1 MGKWGV
7 SFGGPLFRVG
17 QSPDGR
23 WWGYFNILGF
33 RFFRYFDNNGKKHW
47 TRNTQKIPYYSPN
60 SYQPGR
66 NTGYRIPKPNSQ
78 ATTNPNPP
86 GSANNPIGNSTQNTS
101 QPNTS
106 GGIAQRNQQALDAI
120 RQMQNPDQVN

>member
-33 RFFRYFDNNGKKHW
+33 RFFRYFDNNGRKHW
-47 TRNTQKIPYYSPN
+47 TRKTQNIPYYTPN
-60 SYQPGR
+60 SYQHGR
-66 NTGYRIPKPNSQ
+66 STRYRIPKPDQ
-78 ATTNPNPP
+78 TP
-86 GSANNPIGNSTQNTS
+86 GSSVNPIGSPAPQTSNSSNS
-101 QPNTS
+101 S
-106 GGIAQRNQQALDAI
+106 SIIAQKNQQALDAI

>member
-47 TRNTQKIPYYSPN
+47 TRKTQNIPYYAPN
-60 SYQPGR
+60 SYQPGKSTR
-66 NTGYRIPKPNSQ
+66 YRIPKPSQ
-78 ATTNPNPP
+78 TP
-86 GSANNPIGNSTQNTS
+86 GSSVNPIGSPTQPTTNSSNS
-101 QPNTS
+101 S
-106 GGIAQRNQQALDAI
+106 SSVAQKNQQALDAI
-120 RQMQNPDQVN
+120 RQMQSPDQIN

>member
-33 RFFRYFDNNGKKHW
+33 RFFRYFDNNGKRHW
-47 TRNTQKIPYYSPN
+47 TRKTQNIPYYAPN
-60 SYQPGR
+60 SYQPAR
-66 NTGYRIPKPNSQ
+66 STRYRIPRPNQTPGSSANPSGTPAAQ
-78 ATTNPNPP
+78 SPNP
-86 GSANNPIGNSTQNTS
+86 SNSS
-101 QPNTS
+101 S
-106 GGIAQRNQQALDAI
+106 SVAQRNQQALNAI

>member
-47 TRNTQKIPYYSPN
+47 TRKSQNIPYYAPN
-60 SYQPGR
+60 SYQPAR
-66 NTGYRIPKPNSQ
+66 TTGYRIPKPNSPTAMNQ
-78 ATTNPNPP
+78 NPP
-86 GSANNPIGNSTQNTS
+86 GSASNPIGSSSNNQNSTNPTS
-101 QPNTS
+101 S
-106 GGIAQRNQQALDAI
+106 VAQRNQQALDAI
-120 RQMQNPDQVN
+120 RQMQNPDQIN